1 MKQLVFLLE
10 EESMKALLDILLPQI
25 LPPEI
30 EFLCIPHEG
39 KQDLEKSIPRKLRAW
54 QTPDTTFIIVRDKDG
69 ADCIEIKKRLVSLCQ
84 QAGRSDSLV
93 RIACHELESWFLGDL
108 AAVEKAFNIKLA
120 GQQKNRKYKEPDKL
134 SNASEE
140 LEKLV
145 KGYRKVSGAK
155 KIAAHMTIQQ
165 NYSHSFNCFISG
177 VSNLIKQQT
186 DTNEIIEQLPLY

>member
-10 EESMKALLDILLPQI
+10 EESMKALLDVLLPQI
-25 LPPEI
+25 LPQEI
-30 EFLCIPHEG
+30 NFLCIPHEG

-54 QTPDTTFIIVRDKDG
+54 QAPDTAFVIVRDKDG
-69 ADCIEIKKRLVSLCQ
+69 ADCIEIKKRLVNLCQ

-108 AAVEKAFNIKLA
+108 AAVEKAFNIKKLA
-120 GQQKNRKYKEPDKL
+120 GQQQTRKYKEPDKL

-155 KIAAHMTIQQ
+155 KIAAHMTIDQ
-165 NYSHSFNCFISG
+165 NYSHSFNCFIRSVSG
-177 VSNLIKQQT
+177 LTKT
-186 DTNEIIEQLPLY
+186 C

>member
-25 LPPEI
+25 LPQEI
-30 EFLCIPHEG
+30 NFLCIPHEG
-39 KQDLEKSIPRKLRAW
+39 KQGLEKSIPRKLRAW
-54 QTPDTTFIIVRDKDG
+54 QTPDTAFVIVRDKDS
-69 ADCIEIKKRLVSLCQ
+69 ADCIAIKKHLVNLCT

-108 AAVEKAFNIKLA
+108 AAVEKAFNIKKLA
-120 GQQKNRKYKEPDKL
+120 EQQRNRKYKEPDKL

-155 KIAAHMTIQQ
+155 KIATYMDIHQ

-177 VSNLIKQQT
+177 VSGLIQSG
-186 DTNEIIEQLPLY
+186 

>member
-10 EESMKALLDILLPQI
+10 EESMKALLDVLLPQI
-25 LPPEI
+25 LPQGI
-30 EFLCIPHEG
+30 NFLCISHEG

-54 QTPDTTFIIVRDKDG
+54 QTPDTAFVIVRDKDG
-69 ADCIEIKKRLVSLCQ
+69 ADCIEIKKHLVNLCA
-84 QAGRSDSLV
+84 QAGRNDSLV

-108 AAVEKAFNIKLA
+108 AAVEKAFNIKKLA
-120 GQQKNRKYKEPDKL
+120 EQQRNRKYKEPDKL

-155 KIAAHMTIQQ
+155 KIAAYMAIDQ

-177 VSNLIKQQT
+177 VNSLVKQS
-186 DTNEIIEQLPLY
+186 

>member
-25 LPPEI
+25 LPPDVI
-30 EFLCIPHEG
+30 FLCIPHEG
-39 KQDLEKSIPRKLRAW
+39 KQDLEKSIPIKLRAW
-54 QTPDTTFIIVRDKDG
+54 QTPGTSFVVVRDKDH
-69 ADCIEIKKRLVSLCQ
+69 ADCLDLKKRLVKLCE

-108 AAVEKAFNIKLA
+108 AAVEKAFNIKKLTA
-120 GQQKNRKYKEPDKL
+120 QQQSRKYRDPDKL
-134 SNASEE
+134 ANASEE

-155 KIAAHMTIQQ
+155 KIAAFMAIDQ

-177 VSNLIKQQT
+177 VNGLLGT
-186 DTNEIIEQLPLY
+186 G

>member
-1 MKQLVFLLE
+1 MKLLVFLLE

-30 EFLCIPHEG
+30 DFLCIPHEG

-54 QTPDTTFIIVRDKDG
+54 QTPGIAFVIVRDKDG
-69 ADCIEIKKRLVSLCQ
+69 ADCIEIKKRLVNLCQ
-84 QAGRSDSLV
+84 QAGRNDSLV

-108 AAVEKAFNIKLA
+108 GAVEKAFNIKKLA
-120 GQQKNRKYKEPDKL
+120 EQQRNRKYKEPDKL

-145 KGYRKVSGAK
+145 KGYRKISGAK
-155 KIAAHMTIQQ
+155 KIAAYMTIDQ

-177 VSNLIKQQT
+177 VNSLIKQS
-186 DTNEIIEQLPLY
+186 

>member
-10 EESMKALLDILLPQI
+10 EESMKALLDVLLPQI
-25 LPPEI
+25 LPQGI
-30 EFLCIPHEG
+30 NFICIPHEG

-54 QTPDTTFIIVRDKDG
+54 QTPDTSFVIVRDKDH
-69 ADCIEIKKRLVSLCQ
+69 ADCLEVKKRLVKLCE

-108 AAVEKAFNIKLA
+108 AAVEKTFNIKKLA
-120 GQQKNRKYKEPDKL
+120 EQQQNRKYKEPDKL

-155 KIAAHMTIQQ
+155 KIAAYMTIDQ
-165 NYSHSFNCFISG
+165 NYSHSFNCFING
-177 VSNLIKQQT
+177 VSGLIQ
-186 DTNEIIEQLPLY
+186 PG

>member
-10 EESMKALLDILLPQI
+10 EESMKALLNVLLPQI
-25 LPPEI
+25 LPQGI
-30 EFLCIPHEG
+30 NFLCIPHEG

-54 QTPDTTFIIVRDKDG
+54 QTPDTVFVIVRDKDG
-69 ADCIEIKKRLVSLCQ
+69 ADCIEIKKHLVNLCA
-84 QAGRSDSLV
+84 QAGRNDSLV

-108 AAVEKAFNIKLA
+108 AAVEKAFNIKKLA
-120 GQQKNRKYKEPDKL
+120 EQQRNRKYKEPDKL

-155 KIAAHMTIQQ
+155 KIAAYMTIGQ

-177 VSNLIKQQT
+177 INGLIKT
-186 DTNEIIEQLPLY
+186 V

>member
-1 MKQLVFLLE
+1 
-10 EESMKALLDILLPQI
+10 MKALLDILLPQI

-30 EFLCIPHEG
+30 DFLCIPHEG

-54 QTPDTTFIIVRDKDG
+54 QTPDTTFVIVRDKGG
-69 ADCIEIKKRLVSLCQ
+69 ADCIEIKNRLVNLCQ
-84 QAGRSDSLV
+84 QAGHSDSLV

-108 AAVEKAFNIKLA
+108 GAVEKAFNIKKLA
-120 GQQKNRKYKEPDKL
+120 EQQRNRKYKEPDKL

-155 KIAAHMTIQQ
+155 KIAAYMTIDQ

-177 VSNLIKQQT
+177 VSGLI
-186 DTNEIIEQLPLY
+186 EPS

>member
-10 EESMKALLDILLPQI
+10 EESMKALLDVLLPQI
-25 LPPEI
+25 LPADI
-30 EFLCIPHEG
+30 TFLCIPHEG
-39 KQDLEKSIPRKLRAW
+39 KQDLEKSIPIKLRAW
-54 QTPDTTFIIVRDKDG
+54 QTPGTSFVIVRDKDH
-69 ADCIEIKKRLVSLCQ
+69 ADCLEVKNRLVKLCE

-108 AAVEKAFNIKLA
+108 AAVEKAFNIKKLA
-120 GQQKNRKYKEPDKL
+120 GQQQNRKYKEPDKL

-155 KIAAHMTIQQ
+155 KIAAHMTIHQ

-177 VSNLIKQQT
+177 VSCLTK
-186 DTNEIIEQLPLY
+186 PC

>member
-10 EESMKALLDILLPQI
+10 EESMKALLDVLLPQI
-25 LPPEI
+25 LPQGI
-30 EFLCIPHEG
+30 NFLCIPHEG

-54 QTPDTTFIIVRDKDG
+54 QTPGTAFVIVRDKDG
-69 ADCIEIKKRLVSLCQ
+69 ADCIEIKKRLVNLCQ
-84 QAGRSDSLV
+84 QAGRNDSLV

-108 AAVEKAFNIKLA
+108 GAVEKAFNIKKLA
-120 GQQKNRKYKEPDKL
+120 EQQRNRKYKEPDKL

-140 LEKLV
+140 LQKLV

-155 KIAAHMTIQQ
+155 KIAACLTINQ

-177 VSNLIKQQT
+177 VNSLIKQS
-186 DTNEIIEQLPLY
+186 

>member
-30 EFLCIPHEG
+30 EFRCIHHEG
-39 KQDLEKSIPRKLRAW
+39 KSDLEKSIPIKLRAW
-54 QTPDTTFIIVRDKDG
+54 QAPALFVIVRDKDR
-69 ADCIEIKKRLVSLCQ
+69 ADCREVKKHLINLCE
-84 QAGRSDSLV
+84 QAGRGDSLV

-155 KIAAHMTIQQ
+155 KIAAHMDINQ

-177 VSNLIKQQT
+177 VSSLVKQQT
-186 DTNEIIEQLPLY
+186 DTKEIIEQLTLY

>member
-10 EESMKALLDILLPQI
+10 EESMKALLDVLLPQI
-25 LPPEI
+25 LPGGI
-30 EFLCIPHEG
+30 NFICIPHEG

-54 QTPDTTFIIVRDKDG
+54 QTPDTTFVIVRDKDN
-69 ADCIEIKKRLVSLCQ
+69 ADCIEIKKHLVDLCA
-84 QAGRSDSLV
+84 QAGHSDSLV

-108 AAVEKAFNIKLA
+108 AAVEKAFNIKKLA
-120 GQQKNRKYKEPDKL
+120 EQQRNRKYKEPDKL

-155 KIAAHMTIQQ
+155 KIAAYMTIDQ

-177 VSNLIKQQT
+177 VSGLINQS
-186 DTNEIIEQLPLY
+186 

>member
-1 MKQLVFLLE
+1 VKQLVFLLE
-10 EESMKALLDILLPQI
+10 EESMQALLDVLLPQI

-54 QTPDTTFIIVRDKDG
+54 QTPDTTFVIVRDKD
-69 ADCIEIKKRLVSLCQ
+69 AANCIEIKNRLVSLCQ
-84 QAGRSDSLV
+84 QAGRSDTLV

-108 AAVEKAFNIKLA
+108 AAVEQAFNIKLA

-155 KIAAHMTIQQ
+155 KIAVYMNIQQ
-165 NYSHSFNCFISG
+165 NSSHSFNCFISG
-177 VSNLIKQQT
+177 VNNLFKQ
-186 DTNEIIEQLPLY
+186 N

>member
-10 EESMKALLDILLPQI
+10 EESMKALLDVLLPQI
-25 LPPEI
+25 LPEGI
-30 EFLCIPHEG
+30 NFLCIPHEG

-54 QTPDTTFIIVRDKDG
+54 QTPDTAFVIVRDKDS
-69 ADCIEIKKRLVSLCQ
+69 ADCIEIKKHLVNLCA
-84 QAGRSDSLV
+84 QAGRSNSLV

-108 AAVEKAFNIKLA
+108 GAVEKAFNIKKLA
-120 GQQKNRKYKEPDKL
+120 EQQRNRKYKEPDKL

-155 KIAAHMTIQQ
+155 KIAAYMTIDQ

-177 VSNLIKQQT
+177 VNSLIKQS
-186 DTNEIIEQLPLY
+186 

>member
-1 MKQLVFLLE
+1 MKLLVFLLE

-25 LPPEI
+25 LPDGI
-30 EFLCIPHEG
+30 NFLCIPHEG

-54 QTPDTTFIIVRDKDG
+54 QTPNTTFVIVRDKDS
-69 ADCIEIKKRLVSLCQ
+69 ADCIEIKKRLVDLCV

-108 AAVEKAFNIKLA
+108 AAVEKAFNIKKLA
-120 GQQKNRKYKEPDKL
+120 EQQRNRKYKEPDKL

-155 KIAAHMTIQQ
+155 KIAAYMTIDQ

-177 VSNLIKQQT
+177 VNGLINLS
-186 DTNEIIEQLPLY
+186 

>member
-10 EESMKALLDILLPQI
+10 EESMKALLDVLLPQI
-25 LPPEI
+25 LPQGI
-30 EFLCIPHEG
+30 NFLCIPHEG

-54 QTPDTTFIIVRDKDG
+54 QTPGTSFIIVRDKDQ
-69 ADCIEIKKRLVSLCQ
+69 ADCLEVKKRLVNLCA
-84 QAGRSDSLV
+84 QAGRSDSLI

-108 AAVEKAFNIKLA
+108 SAVEKAFNIKKLSE
-120 GQQKNRKYKEPDKL
+120 QQKNRKYKEPDKL

-155 KIAAHMTIQQ
+155 KIAAYMTIDQ
-165 NYSHSFNCFISG
+165 NHSHSFNCFISG
-177 VSNLIKQQT
+177 VSGLFK
-186 DTNEIIEQLPLY
+186 PG

>member
-10 EESMKALLDILLPQI
+10 EESMKALLDVLLPQI
-25 LPPEI
+25 LPGGI
-30 EFLCIPHEG
+30 NFICIPHEG

-54 QTPDTTFIIVRDKDG
+54 QTPDTTFVIVRDKDN
-69 ADCIEIKKRLVSLCQ
+69 ADCIEIKKHLVDLCA
-84 QAGRSDSLV
+84 QAGHSDSLV
-93 RIACHELESWFLGDL
+93 RIACHELESWFLVDL
-108 AAVEKAFNIKLA
+108 AAVEKAFNIKKLA
-120 GQQKNRKYKEPDKL
+120 EQQRNRKYKEPDKL

-155 KIAAHMTIQQ
+155 KIAAYMTIDQ

-177 VSNLIKQQT
+177 VSGLINQS
-186 DTNEIIEQLPLY
+186 